1 MNFRKDREEIMSLP
15 KVGMVTFS
23 DPREHEYK
31 VLYEEKTA
39 ARMAKAVSYF
49 KDMDM
54 ELYSFDIA
62 ARSAEEIDR
71 QTAELKEK
79 GAEVFIAYI
88 PCWTWPNGVVRG
100 VLNMGLPTIL
110 LSNDDPGTHGTV
122 GLLGSGGALN
132 QIGYRHMRIQQ
143 DFTEKR
149 PNFFDTKMMPYIRA
163 AAAVEKLKGKIFGF
177 IGGRSLGIDTGS
189 FDPMQW
195 KKLFKV
201 DSDHIDHEEIIR
213 RAEAIDEERIDAS
226 FNWLVQSVGEVKYD
240 EKLTEERLKYQV
252 ACYLATKDIIQDRH
266 LDFGAIKCMPD
277 LTNFRAPQCISTA
290 LLNGGY
296 DAGGEFEPFPISC
309 EADADG
315 ALSMEILKLISGGMP
330 TMFADVSHI
339 GYKEKL
345 IYLPNCGSMC
355 TYYAGRHCDGC
366 RNMKNIELRRANR
379 PSGGA
384 VTFTVPS
391 AGEMTMARLCR
402 VDGKY
407 QMFIIETEF
416 VTPSKEIMDAFVKA
430 RGVHQLPVAF
440 MKADFDIEKF
450 IDVFNSN
457 HISGVAGK
465 YKKELL
471 EVCRLLDIE
480 PVVIA

>member
-1 MNFRKDREEIMSLP
+1 MYLP
-15 KVGMVTFS
+15 KIGMITFS
-23 DPREHEYK
+23 DPREHEFH
-31 VLYEEKTA
+31 VLYEEKTEV
-39 ARMAKAVSYF
+39 RMKTAKEYLEKLPVEIYA
-49 KDMDM
+49 
-54 ELYSFDIA
+54 FDIP
-62 ARSAEEIDR
+62 ARSAKEIDE
-71 QTAELKEK
+71 QTNALKGK
-79 GAEVFIAYI
+79 GIEVFIAHI

-100 VLNMGLPTIL
+100 VLNMGLPTVL
-110 LSNDDPGTHGTV
+110 LSNDDPSTHGTV
-122 GLLGSGGALN
+122 GLLGAGGALN
-132 QIGYRHMRIQQ
+132 QIGYKHLRIQQ
-143 DFTEKR
+143 DFTEEH
-149 PNFFDTKMMPYIRA
+149 PNLIDTKLLPFVRA
-163 AAAVEKLKGKIFGF
+163 ASAVERLKGQVFGF

-195 KKLFKV
+195 KKLFAI

-213 RAEAIDEERIDAS
+213 RAEQIDPQRIDATYQ
-226 FNWLVQSVGEVKYD
+226 WLVDSVGEVKYD

-252 ACYLATKDIIQDRH
+252 ACYLATKDIIADRK

-296 DAGGEFEPFPISC
+296 DADGNFEPFPISC

-315 ALSMEILKLISGGMP
+315 ALSMEILKLVSGGMP

-355 TYYAGRHCDGC
+355 TYYAGRHCEGC
-366 RNMKNIELRRANR
+366 KNMKNIELRRANR

-402 VDGKY
+402 TNGKY

-416 VTPSKEIMDAFVKA
+416 VEPSKEIMDAFVKA

-450 IDVFNSN
+450 MDVFNSN
-457 HISGVAGK
+457 HISGVAGR

-480 PVVIA
+480 PVVVGE

>member
-1 MNFRKDREEIMSLP
+1 MGFP
-15 KVGMVTFS
+15 KVGMITFS
-23 DPREHEYK
+23 DPREYEYK
-31 VLYEEKTA
+31 VLYQEKTSDSIKRA
-39 ARMAKAVSYF
+39 AEYLGSL
-49 KDMDM
+49 DI
-54 ELYSFDIA
+54 ELFSFDTP
-62 ARSAEEIDR
+62 ARSPEEIDR
-71 QTAELKEK
+71 QTKILKEK
-79 GAEVFIAYI
+79 EVEAFIAYI

-100 VLNMGLPTIL
+100 VLGMGLPTVLI
-110 LSNDDPGTHGTV
+110 SNDDPSTHGTV

-132 QIGYRHMRIQQ
+132 QIGYHHLRIQQ
-143 DFTEKR
+143 DFNEHH
-149 PNFFDTKMMPYIRA
+149 PNLFEEKMMPYIRA
-163 AAAVEKLKGKIFGF
+163 AATVSQLKGRIFGF

-195 KKLFKV
+195 KKLFQI
-201 DSDHIDHEEIIR
+201 DSDHVDHEEIVR
-213 RAEAIDEERIDAS
+213 RSELIDEKRVKKTYE
-226 FNWLVQSVGEVKYD
+226 WLIKSVGAVKYD

-252 ACYLATKDIIQDRH
+252 ACYLATKDIIKERH
-266 LDFGAIKCMPD
+266 LNFGAIKCMPD
-277 LTNFRAPQCISTA
+277 MTNFRVPQCISTA

-296 DAGGEFEPFPISC
+296 DDDGNFEPFPISC

-315 ALSMEILKLISGGMP
+315 ALSMEILKLVSGGKP

-339 GYKEKL
+339 GYRERL

-366 RNMKNIELRRANR
+366 ANMKNIELRRANR
-379 PSGGA
+379 PAGGA
-384 VTFTVPS
+384 VTYTVPS
-391 AGEMTMARLCR
+391 AGDMTMARLCR
-402 VDGKY
+402 IDGKY

-416 VTPSKEIMDAFVKA
+416 VTPSKEILDAFVKA

-440 MKADFDIEKF
+440 MKADFDIEAF

-465 YKKELL
+465 YKKELIDT
-471 EVCRLLDIE
+471 CSLLGIE

>member
-1 MNFRKDREEIMSLP
+1 MQLP

-39 ARMAKAVSYF
+39 DRIRKTIDCFS
-49 KDMDM
+49 KMDM
-54 ELYSFDIA
+54 EFYAFETA
-62 ARSAEEIDR
+62 ARSPEEIDR
-71 QTAELKEK
+71 QTEELKAK
-79 GAEVFIAYI
+79 GVEVFIANI

-110 LSNDDPGTHGTV
+110 LANDDPGTHATV
-122 GLLGSGGALN
+122 GLLGAGGALN
-132 QIGYRHMRIQQ
+132 QIGYPHLRVQQ
-143 DFTEKR
+143 DFTEER
-149 PNFFDTKMMPYIRA
+149 PNLFDTKMMPYIRA
-163 AAAVEKLKGKIFGF
+163 GAAVQKLQGKIFGF

-189 FDPMQW
+189 YDPMQW
-195 KKLFKV
+195 KKLFHV
-201 DSDHIDHEEIIR
+201 DCDHIDHEEIIR
-213 RAEAIDEERIDAS
+213 RAEQIDPERVEKT
-226 FNWLVQSVGEVKYD
+226 FKWLTESVGAVKYD
-240 EKLTEERLKYQV
+240 EKLTEEKLKYQI
-252 ACYLATKDIIQDRH
+252 ACYLATKDIVKDRN
-266 LDFGAIKCMPD
+266 LEFGAIKCMPD

-296 DAGGEFEPFPISC
+296 DADGSFDPFPISC

-315 ALSMEILKLISGGMP
+315 AMSMEILKLVSGGMP

-366 RNMKNIELRRANR
+366 ANMKNIELRRANR

-384 VTFTVPS
+384 VTFTIPS

-416 VTPSKEIMDAFVKA
+416 VTPEKDILDAFVKA

-450 IDVFNSN
+450 MDVFNSN
-457 HISGVAGK
+457 HISGVAGR
-465 YKKELL
+465 YGAELVDFCKIL
-471 EVCRLLDIE
+471 GIE
-480 PVVIA
+480 PVVVK